1 MFPPGRPGKCSIRC
15 SAEGTSDG
23 LNLCGSDIS
32 AINLSDA
39 FFIGKVV
46 KVRIININIERSQL
60 AASIKQ
66 AMSNFKSIITGISGV
81 EIGNTVEGA
90 ISEIH
95 QENVILTLQPT
106 QVRALMSLT
115 NLANH
120 RGLSLP
126 QLRISLKI
134 GDQVDQVFVV
144 SRNSEKGFVVVA
156 AKPKST
162 SIVTPKSSLS
172 FDTIQVGQ
180 IVGGRVIR
188 HGRNGAHIKLTSRIM
203 GALHPTDACDDF
215 EVGVSFPA
223 IDSILKAVVIDIDR
237 ERRHLVLSSRASKL
251 YPEQNRTIVDREIT
265 SISELKAGEAVR
277 GFIKSVSEHG
287 LFVML
292 GRNVDARV
300 QIKELFDDVSELL
313 LFSSLIP

>member
-1 MFPPGRPGKCSIRC
+1 M
-15 SAEGTSDG
+15 
-23 LNLCGSDIS
+23 
-32 AINLSDA
+32 SDA

-46 KVRIININIERSQL
+46 KVRIINVNTERSQL

-66 AMSNFKSIITGISGV
+66 AMPNSKSIITDISGV
-81 EIGNTVEGA
+81 EIGNTVEGV

-95 QENVILTLQPT
+95 KENVIITLQPT

-126 QLRISLKI
+126 QLRISLKA
-134 GDQVDQVFVV
+134 GDQVEHVFVV

-162 SIVTPKSSLS
+162 SAIAPKGSLS
-172 FDTIQVGQ
+172 LDTIQFGQ
-180 IVGGRVIR
+180 IVGGRVTR
-188 HGRNGAHIKLTSRIM
+188 HGRNGAHVKLASRIA
-203 GALHPTDACDDF
+203 GSLHPADACDNF
-215 EVGVSFPA
+215 EAGVPFPA
-223 IDSILKAVVIDIDR
+223 IDSILKAVVVDIDR

-265 SISELKAGEAVR
+265 SISDLKAGDAVR
-277 GFIKSVSEHG
+277 GFIKSVAEHG

-292 GRNVDARV
+292 SRDVDARV
-300 QIKELFDDVSELL
+300 QIKELFDEVNWL
-313 LFSSLIP
+313 LFLSTLLRCLHSIVRKRLERSLSSESVGQGPHSKVLDS